1 MYLNFFVC
9 SKSETEAGKVYKV
22 FIAIFL
28 LFPLSQQAQNISPKG
43 QFLSDSI
50 KVGLPVSYTLA
61 VKYPRQLDIVFPDS
75 TFDFTPFEYEDK
87 IYFPT
92 KTDSLYSYDSV
103 VYTFVTFEIDT
114 IQHMRLPVY
123 IVSGGDSI
131 PVFTSTDSVILQ
143 HVVKEI
149 PDTAQAENL
158 PLKESTDYLP
168 LALQFNYPYL
178 IIGIIITVIIVLLVI
193 IIFGKR
199 IKKWWKLRKMKKQYS
214 AFQSKYNKIVHD
226 DQLTAE
232 ERATRA
238 ITIWKKYMQQLTGYP
253 YTTLT
258 TKEIYNYAHNE
269 QLQSALRQ
277 LDKLIY
283 SGKKDEVKESY
294 GELENYTFNQYKKH
308 VEGLKNE

>member
-1 MYLNFFVC
+1 M
-9 SKSETEAGKVYKV
+9 YKV
-22 FIAIFL
+22 FITIFL
-28 LFPLSQQAQNISPKG
+28 LFPLTQQAQDILPKG

-61 VKYPRQLDIVFPDS
+61 VKYPRHLDIVFPDS
-75 TFDFTPFEYEDK
+75 TFDFTPFEYEGK
-87 IYFPT
+87 RYFPT
-92 KTDSLYSYDSV
+92 KTDSLYSYDSA

-131 PVFTSTDSVILQ
+131 PVFTSTDSVILK
-143 HVVKEI
+143 HIVKEM
-149 PDTAQAENL
+149 PDASQAENL
-158 PLKESTDYLP
+158 PLKENTNYLP

-178 IIGIIITVIIVLLVI
+178 IIGIIIFIIIVLAVI

-199 IKKWWKLRKMKKQYS
+199 IKKWWQLRKMKRQYS
-214 AFQSKYNKIVHD
+214 AFQSKYHNIIQD
-226 DQLTAE
+226 NQLTAE

-238 ITIWKKYMQQLTGYP
+238 VTIWKNYMQKLTGYP

-269 QLQSALRQ
+269 QLQGSLRQ

-283 SGKKDEVKESY
+283 SGRKDEVQESY
-294 GELENYTFNQYKKH
+294 VELENYTANQYEKY